1 MAEQIFHSVEATLSE
16 ATERLR
22 RSIHQQLEALGMDA
36 ASVREAV
43 IEGLLGRLDVGE
55 PDELADDYGLPQDL
69 LADVGRLSQLQRKRE
84 ALRPNLPEK
93 IEVDGVER
101 PTMNSS
107 GRAIAPSADGVRNF
121 WRWFG
126 NSQVIDNLGRPL
138 VVYHGTRH
146 DFDEFQRLG
155 RKSKNRLHYF
165 TADPFVA
172 NEFAGN
178 IQHGTPNV
186 MPVYLSA
193 TKPFLFDADG
203 DNWGSLRIDIFP
215 DEIAKHFDERNILR
229 GRSSQ
234 VARIGFTDVI
244 RSAIAAGYDGV
255 VAENIRDGAGPYGEK
270 NASRVVVVH
279 APEQIKSALGN
290 SGSFDQENPN
300 ILYSREI
307 LLRSEMQFGISVD
320 QIAQLID
327 KEFGLGF
334 SRRIVE
340 TGAFHLVQSERELP
354 LHLQHPDGGVSGVYD
369 ANADATYLV
378 ADWLQPDTVRGT
390 VLHEIGVHYGLPRML
405 GDLRAKELADQAWQL
420 AAEGDPA
427 ALAALRRIPIDTPNE
442 HVREELLAYLVQD
455 HAGRKLSLAKK
466 VESGIK
472 GFLFKLGASV
482 SLDPVDMTMLA
493 EGSLKR
499 VASRRLSVI
508 RSFFRNVRATLRRAA
523 SLKQRALPRQL
534 LNAVGLA
541 VKGRHWKGQ
550 DVATGV
556 RHRASAQGVLH
567 DDDASFEVAMGLL
580 AFAEGDAGNPAIQSH
595 KYAFAGGEAKTA
607 PIATLSQAVAM
618 AKPLTVREQNQL
630 QKWQRAVNAGLGLDQ
645 RDQSKFEQLLLR
657 AEAQADPLAITRKTG
672 WFCGYDGRWRFEIDD
687 STARLNPDVVAR
699 ANAANVLDFENP
711 VPVDMGP
718 VCLADLLSH
727 PQLFEAYPQ
736 LGDIEVEVLP
746 QDGVKLGQF
755 SHSKWKITLYGEQ
768 SGDTLLSTV
777 LHEVQHAVQAI
788 EGFANGGN
796 KDEVKEALS
805 MAISSEKPYADW
817 AQEQFSTA
825 MLYDRAACA
834 LEMIDRLERRPLSV
848 YRSSLYYEYGPFSLP
863 IGGKARREAL
873 QEVAEKAKAGL
884 RQEVE
889 APLAEHGITRL
900 EMKTPA
906 EYRAMANEVRESVP
920 SGNKSS
926 LRLVRRLGDLL
937 QSLSGFALYQRLAG
951 EVEARAT
958 EARRMLTM
966 EERLNQAPYASQGI
980 PDEEVIVRYLDGQVD
995 LAASEIEHSRFQLLE
1010 SKLAALEQA
1019 NDGSEEMQAA
1029 IDAASMNLVSA
1040 MAGSDVEIL
1049 RQTAAGCVALQVEVD
1064 TGRWEVRWQ
1073 DGDGV
1078 PSARI
1083 SCASYD
1089 AALPIFWE
1097 SAIPEVSV
1105 LPGCDLG
1112 LQAEQRAQ
1120 VSLTGELEISQC

>member
-1 MAEQIFHSVEATLSE
+1 MGEPIFHSAGETFPEASE
-16 ATERLR
+16 QLLR
-22 RSIHQQLEALGMDA
+22 GIHHQLELLGMDS
-36 ASVREAV
+36 SVVRQAV
-43 IEGLLGRLDVGE
+43 IDDLLGRLDGASAEFV
-55 PDELADDYGLPQDL
+55 DDSGLPQEL
-69 LADVGRLSQLQRKRE
+69 LADVGRLFELQRKRD
-84 ALRPNLPEK
+84 ALIAKLPEM
-93 IEVDGVER
+93 IEVDGVDR
-101 PTMNSS
+101 PAMNSE
-107 GRAIAPSADGVRNF
+107 GKPVALTPDGVRNF

-126 NSQVIDNLGRPL
+126 ESRVTDNSGRPL
-138 VVYHGTRH
+138 VVYHGTAS
-146 DFDEFQRLG
+146 DFAEFSNDFYGESTGVGDLG
-155 RKSKNRLHYF
+155 EGFYF
-165 TADPFVA
+165 TTKKTVA
-172 NEFAGN
+172 SSFAQDAFGDS
-178 IQHGTPNV
+178 PNV
-186 MPVYLSA
+186 MPVYLKIDNPAPNNVMTSNDVV
-193 TKPFLFDADG
+193 DALD
-203 DNWGSLRIDIFP
+203 DMM
-215 DEIAKHFDERNILR
+215 
-229 GRSSQ
+229 
-234 VARIGFTDVI
+234 GFTSVHEI
-244 RSAIAAGYDGV
+244 LGQLGHDGIEFNHHHEESGIEFV
-255 VAENIRDGAGPYGEK
+255 VF
-270 NASRVVVVH
+270 S
-279 APEQIKSALGN
+279 PEQIKSALGN
-290 SGSFDQENPN
+290 TGAFDPESPNVLYRRVPAVSLTAEN
-300 ILYSREI
+300 
-307 LLRSEMQFGISVD
+307 GVSVEL
-320 QIAQLID
+320 ASHLID
-327 KEFGLGF
+327 REFGSGF

-354 LHLQHPDGGVSGVYD
+354 SHLQHPDGGVSGVYD
-369 ANADATYLV
+369 ANADSTYLI

-390 VLHEIGVHYGLPRML
+390 VLHEIGVHYGFPRML

-420 AAEGDPA
+420 AAEGDSA
-427 ALAALRRIPIDTPNE
+427 ALAALRRVPLDTPAE

-499 VASRRLSVI
+499 VAKRRQPVI
-508 RSFFRNVRATLRRAA
+508 RSFFRNIRATLRRAA
-523 SLKQRALPRQL
+523 SQKQRALPRRL

-550 DVATGV
+550 DVASGV
-556 RHRASAQGVLH
+556 RHRASALGFPH

-580 AFAEGDAGNPAIQSH
+580 ASVEGDVGNPAIQSH

-630 QKWQRAVNAGLGLDQ
+630 QKWQRAVNAGVALDQ
-645 RDQSKFEQLLLR
+645 KDQSKFEQLLLR

-687 STARLNPDVVAR
+687 SAARLNPAVMAR
-699 ANAANVLDFENP
+699 ASAANVLDFENP
-711 VPVDMGP
+711 APLDMRPVR
-718 VCLADLLSH
+718 LADLLTH

-768 SGDTLLSTV
+768 GEDVLLSTV

-834 LEMIDRLERRPLSV
+834 LEMIERLDRRPLSV

-863 IGGKARREAL
+863 IGGKARREVL

-884 RQEVE
+884 RQEVA
-889 APLAEHGITRL
+889 APLADHGIPRL

-906 EYRAMANEVRESVP
+906 EYRAMAEEVRESVP
-920 SGNKSS
+920 SGNKTS
-926 LRLVRRLGDLL
+926 LRLVRRLGDLV

-995 LAASEIEHSRFQLLE
+995 LAASEADNCRFQLLE
-1010 SKLAALEQA
+1010 NKLAELEQA

-1040 MAGSDVEIL
+1040 MAGGDAELL
-1049 RQTAAGCVALQVEVD
+1049 RQTAAGRVALQADVD

-1083 SCASYD
+1083 SCANYD
-1089 AALPIFWE
+1089 AALQIFWE
-1097 SAIPEVSV
+1097 SAIPAYSL
-1105 LPGCDLG
+1105 LPDSGLDLH
-1112 LQAEQRAQ
+1112 LEQAVQASPAE
-1120 VSLTGELEISQC
+1120 ELAATHD

>member
-1 MAEQIFHSVEATLSE
+1 MAELIFHSVEATLSE

-22 RSIHQQLEALGMDA
+22 HSIHQQLEALGMDA

-43 IEGLLGRLDVGE
+43 IDDALGRCDAG
-55 PDELADDYGLPQDL
+55 PSHELANDSELPSEL
-69 LADVGRLSQLQRKRE
+69 LADIDRLSQLRQKMLATR
-84 ALRPNLPEK
+84 LP
-93 IEVDGVER
+93 D
-101 PTMNSS
+101 
-107 GRAIAPSADGVRNF
+107 AIDAVRNF

-126 NSQVIDNLGRPL
+126 DSKVVDKHGDPL
-138 VVYHGTRH
+138 VVYHGT
-146 DFDEFQRLG
+146 DKD
-155 RKSKNRLHYF
+155 F
-165 TADPFVA
+165 TAFKA
-172 NEFAGN
+172 NGGYGAAFFSSSEELARSYADSRAKRSGN
-178 IQHGTPNV
+178 
-186 MPVYLSA
+186 MPTIHPV
-193 TKPFLFDADG
+193 FLNISNPMIVDANGKSWDDIAVQGIENNSKAVRDLEKKGVTSMTTNRAAEIADG
-203 DNWGSLRIDIFP
+203 Y
-215 DEIAKHFDERNILR
+215 
-229 GRSSQ
+229 
-234 VARIGFTDVI
+234 GF
-244 RSAIAAGYDGV
+244 DGV
-255 VAENIRDGAGPYGEK
+255 IIKNVIDGYGYSK
-270 NASRVVVVH
+270 GAYPSTIYAAFN
-279 APEQIKSALGN
+279 PNQIKSAAYN
-290 SGSFDQENPN
+290 AGSFDPENAN
-300 ILYSREI
+300 MLYR
-307 LLRSEMQFGISVD
+307 RVPAISLTAENGVSVEL
-320 QIAQLID
+320 ASHLID
-327 KEFGLGF
+327 REFGSGF

-420 AAEGDPA
+420 AAEGDQA

-499 VASRRLSVI
+499 VANRRQPVI
-508 RSFFRNVRATLRRAA
+508 GSFFRNVRATLRRAA
-523 SLKQRALPRQL
+523 SQKQRALPRRL
-534 LNAVGLA
+534 LHVVGFA

-550 DVATGV
+550 DVASGV
-556 RHRASAQGVLH
+556 RHRASALGFPH

-580 AFAEGDAGNPAIQSH
+580 ASAEGDAGNPAIQSH

-630 QKWQRAVNAGLGLDQ
+630 QKWQRAVNAGVVLDQ
-645 RDQSKFEQLLLR
+645 KDQPKFDQLLLR

-687 STARLNPDVVAR
+687 SAARLNPVVMAR
-699 ANAANVLDFENP
+699 ASAANVLDFENP
-711 VPVDMGP
+711 APLDMGP
-718 VCLADLLSH
+718 VRLADLLIH
-727 PQLFEAYPQ
+727 PQLFDAYPQ

-746 QDGVKLGQF
+746 QDAVKRGQF

-768 SGDTLLSTV
+768 GEDVLLDTV

-796 KDEVKEALS
+796 MDEVKEALS

-834 LEMIDRLERRPLSV
+834 LEMIERLERRPLSV

-889 APLAEHGITRL
+889 APLAERGIFRL

-906 EYRAMANEVRESVP
+906 EYRAMADEVRESVP
-920 SGNKSS
+920 SGNKTA
-926 LRLVRRLGDLL
+926 LRLVRRLGGLV

-966 EERLNQAPYASQGI
+966 AERLNQAPYASQGI
-980 PDEEVIVRYLDGQVD
+980 PDEEVIVRYLDGQVG
-995 LAASEIEHSRFQLLE
+995 LAASEIDRSRFQLLE
-1010 SKLAALEQA
+1010 SKLAVLEQA

-1049 RQTAAGCVALQVEVD
+1049 RQTAAGCVALRVEVD

-1097 SAIPEVSV
+1097 SAMPEVSV
-1105 LPGCDLG
+1105 LLGCDLG

-1120 VSLTGELEISQC
+1120 VGLTAELEIS